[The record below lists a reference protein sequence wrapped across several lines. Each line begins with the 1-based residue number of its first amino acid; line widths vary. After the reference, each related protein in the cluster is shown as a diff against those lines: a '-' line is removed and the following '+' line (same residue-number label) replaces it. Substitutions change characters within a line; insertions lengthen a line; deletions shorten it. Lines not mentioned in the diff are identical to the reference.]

1 MLQAVSVPS
10 NRSNLGDCRHLDSV
24 YVNDMTFL
32 AAESDTKNDEDD
44 TELSKERALAF
55 VLHPYS
61 QLQRCLV
68 SQKEHH

>member
-1 MLQAVSVPS
+1 M
-10 NRSNLGDCRHLDSV
+10 DSV

-44 TELSKERALAF
+44 TEINKERALF
-55 VLHPYS
+55 LHPYS
-61 QLQRCLV
+61 QPQRCLV